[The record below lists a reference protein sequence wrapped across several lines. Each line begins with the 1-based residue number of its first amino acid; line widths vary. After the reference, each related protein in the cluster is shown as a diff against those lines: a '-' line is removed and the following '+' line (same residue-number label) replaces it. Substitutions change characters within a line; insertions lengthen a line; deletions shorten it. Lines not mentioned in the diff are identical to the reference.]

1 MVVHSQIRQPGNLP
15 DAPPS
20 KALLASQALRLVP
33 GERHCPEC
41 FASFRLS
48 FKYGVYRWCGPRYG
62 DNRCALCDCKEYSAT
77 AIGFL
82 HNVKQA
88 LWMAK
93 LDCFVMWILEYSRR
107 QILQEL
113 HPVRHDTI
121 DHWTKSFQE
130 TFSAWFN
137 TKLHDGLDGSLFQSL
152 MRASTSSNSPP
163 SKKRPASASAS
174 TKRPSTSMSAK
185 KKPSIAKI
193 HLKAHENRRILI
205 ADETHLNKR
214 KPSILAAHGRPQK
227 DQIWLWG
234 AVLQGHVN
242 THFVFRILDHP
253 DEAHSGKP
261 RGHGEMLKNINILG
275 LRKGDTFVSDGW
287 KATVSAVKAYRR
299 THRLSQNDLHHEIV
313 NHSEGELV
321 NSHGFTTNPIE
332 AKWSL
337 IKRWIRHRM
346 SGRLP
351 GHSDRHMWRLLID
364 EYQTRNL
371 LKARNPQIFD
381 RGNIVALRFCE
392 VVPLFRVQ

>member
-1 MVVHSQIRQPGNLP
+1 MRTEEF
-15 DAPPS
+15 
-20 KALLASQALRLVP
+20 LLL
-33 GERHCPEC
+33 
-41 FASFRLS
+41 
-48 FKYGVYRWCGPRYG
+48 
-62 DNRCALCDCKEYSAT
+62 
-77 AIGFL
+77 
-82 HNVKQA
+82 
-88 LWMAK
+88 
-93 LDCFVMWILEYSRR
+93 
-107 QILQEL
+107 
-113 HPVRHDTI
+113 
-121 DHWTKSFQE
+121 TKPIS
-130 TFSAWFN
+130 TR
-137 TKLHDGLDGSLFQSL
+137 GSLQYSQH
-152 MRASTSSNSPP
+152 M
-163 SKKRPASASAS
+163 
-174 TKRPSTSMSAK
+174 
-185 KKPSIAKI
+185 
-193 HLKAHENRRILI
+193 
-205 ADETHLNKR
+205 AD
-214 KPSILAAHGRPQK
+214 QK

-234 AVLQGHVN
+234 AVLQGHVI

-299 THRLSQNDLHHEIV
+299 THRLSQKDLHHEIV

-321 NSHGFTTNPIE
+321 NSHGFATNPIE

-392 VVPLFRVQ
+392 VVVITVTLSSFARAKQLLMMQCWLSCEL